1 MGRLQASLL
10 IAAVAL
16 LIVWWQAPL
25 AQPDSEWGAT
35 ADVDD
40 GEDAVDVA
48 GQGDASRDEPV
59 SPPARQEGAAP
70 ANGQAGAVPGDSR
83 LGSGPLQGPGEL
95 SFPPAPPV
103 PAVGRPLTQAD
114 P

>member
-1 MGRLQASLL
+1 VGRVQASLL
-10 IAAVAL
+10 TAAVAL

-25 AQPDSEWGAT
+25 AQPDSEWGPT
-35 ADVDD
+35 ADVED
-40 GEDAVDVA
+40 GEEAVDVA
-48 GQGDASRDEPV
+48 GQGDAWRDEPA
-59 SPPARQEGAAP
+59 SPPAGQEGAAP

-83 LGSGPLQGPGEL
+83 FGSGPLQGPGEF

-103 PAVGRPLTQAD
+103 PAVGRPLRQAD